1 MEREL
6 TVLNKLGLH
15 ARPAAE
21 FVRCARKFR
30 CRIVILKDGETYAA
44 DSILDVLSANLD
56 CGSHMVIAADG
67 ADANDA
73 LDQLSELMNHFKR
86 QEEAEE

>member
-6 TVLNKLGLH
+6 TISNKLGLH

-21 FVRCARKFR
+21 FVRCARKFK
-30 CRIVILKDGETYAA
+30 CRISIRKDGEQYSA

-56 CGSHMVIAADG
+56 CGSRFLLHAEG
-67 ADANDA
+67 PDAKEA
-73 LDQLSELMNHFKR
+73 LDTVAELFEQFRQQEDSE
-86 QEEAEE
+86 E